1 MFMKKL
7 ISILMVLV
15 LLFVMCSCSNNKHSD
30 SENID
35 NNIVETT
42 DGDTNK
48 NNSINNSETTDST
61 ENTETE
67 SAESTE
73 DVKDGDSDKTVGDKK
88 DITNQNTENKKPTTN
103 KTEDKKPSITE
114 KPNQTTETP
123 ETKPNNKEDNKT
135 PSQNTT
141 DNNVGSSKPYYVG
154 FELVGIERKYTK
166 VCVDGLNIID
176 KVYGKNRMLQNGD
189 VVTYKIIMSDGGNT
203 GFSLTKSPL
212 FGEYVGHSA
221 TVEGN
226 LIKVT
231 ANGSGSEVDVY
242 IKVDAE
248 NGRQKTIN
256 LGCFKQMSYTEDIS
270 KNEVLIENVLKDYGR
285 NLGMEYVDGFSIGNN
300 NNVFVDIPNNSDW
313 LLEAIHSIEKWY
325 KDGMKRFFIVVNF
338 YEAFSGVAD

>member
-1 MFMKKL
+1 MKKL

-35 NNIVETT
+35 NSIVEAT

-67 SAESTE
+67 STESTE
-73 DVKDGDSDKTVGDKK
+73 DVKDGDSDETVGDKK
-88 DITNQNTENKKPTTN
+88 DTTNQNTENKTPTTN

-141 DNNVGSSKPYYVG
+141 GNNVGSSKPYYVG

-166 VCVDGLNIID
+166 VCVDGLNILD

-203 GFSLTKSPL
+203 GFSLIKSPIY
-212 FGEYVGHSA
+212 GEYVGHSA
-221 TVEGN
+221 EIKGN
-226 LIKVT
+226 TIKVT
-231 ANGSGSEVDVY
+231 ANGTNSEVDVY
-242 IKVDAE
+242 IKVNAE
-248 NGRQKTIN
+248 NGREKIIN
-256 LGCFKQMSYTEDIS
+256 LGYFKQLIYDEDLCAVDSSYM
-270 KNEVLIENVLKDYGR
+270 NELLKDYGSL
-285 NLGMEYVDGFSIGNN
+285 LGMEYVSGYETGGQNRVVIP
-300 NNVFVDIPNNSDW
+300 IPNNEKW
-313 LLEAIHSIEKWY
+313 LTEAIHAIENWKKNGLSKFY
-325 KDGMKRFFIVVNF
+325 IVVIYDN
-338 YEAFSGVAD
+338 AFDGCAC